1 MAPKC
6 GVCVEAESKYKC
18 PNCLTPY
25 CSLACY
31 KTHKVT
37 PCTKPPDP
45 SAASQNEDVAK
56 QPPRSFEEN
65 EDESGWRL
73 RRAQLE
79 AMAASD
85 DIRRMLRDDELR
97 KLIQKIDSSI
107 TPEKDLDKAMEGAAF
122 KQFTDKILAVV
133 SSEDKSHVTQS

>member
-1 MAPKC
+1 MRSLRRGGIEVQVSELP
-6 GVCVEAESKYKC
+6 Y
-18 PNCLTPY
+18 PLLQLTHLEIA
-25 CSLACY
+25 LA
-31 KTHKVT
+31 VT

-45 SAASQNEDVAK
+45 SAASQNE
-56 QPPRSFEEN
+56 
-65 EDESGWRL
+65 
-73 RRAQLE
+73 
-79 AMAASD
+79 AASD